1 MRRQRLLRL
10 LEVLGLDMGGPGVAI
25 AERLGQRVLR
35 RVVHAAEPVEPQAA
49 RLGAGRPG
57 ELAGDLGPL
66 VGVLGQYSEP
76 RGNED
81 HRQPQSRCAGTPL
94 SPEACARGEVP
105 GAVTR
110 SVRCRPGPGVPL
122 LIVLVVSD
130 FLALFE
136 YVVLW

>member
-1 MRRQRLLRL
+1 MRRQRLLRV
-10 LEVLGLDMGGPGVAI
+10 LEVLGLDMGSPGVAV

-76 RGNED
+76 GGNED
-81 HRQPQSRCAGTPL
+81 HREPPSRRAGTPL
-94 SPEACARGEVP
+94 SPAACALRQVP
-105 GAVTR
+105 GAMTR
-110 SVRCRPGPGVPL
+110 SVRSRARRPTSASASRL
-122 LIVLVVSD
+122 LPTPPRPPRSRT
-130 FLALFE
+130 
-136 YVVLW
+136 